1 MAKLRIFVS
10 STYYDLK
17 HIRDNLKAFID
28 GFGYEPV
35 LYESGDITFKHYET
49 LDDACYNEIKNC
61 HMQVLI
67 IGGRYGSEVSK
78 TKSAKQRKPPVKEND
93 TDDIYKEY
101 NSITRQ
107 EYKTALEQNIPVFIF
122 IEKQVL
128 AEYETYKKNVDNQTI
143 KYAHVQNVNVF
154 KLIEE
159 IHSRLTGN
167 FIRGFEKFEDI
178 SDWLRIQW
186 SGMFA
191 DFLKNDKDKIEIE
204 SLSAK
209 IDELSAV
216 SNALKKYSEELLRS
230 AEPEKSEGII
240 EGENR
245 KFQDEKIK
253 WFNDES
259 FVSMLKMPYKNY
271 LNILSPNEIYEKF
284 ITSTNYY
291 TFLESLKFTQE
302 DIFYQKLL
310 EEQGINTMPSSYKKL
325 KLKYQ
330 NTTID

>member
-17 HIRDNLKAFID
+17 HIRNYLERFIKD
-28 GFGYEPV
+28 FGYEPV
-35 LYESGDITFKHYET
+35 LYESGDITFKHDEK

-78 TKSAKQRKPPVKEND
+78 TKNAKQRKPPVKEND

-107 EYKTALEQNIPVFIF
+107 EYRTALDQNIPVFIF

-128 AEYETYKKNVDNQTI
+128 AEYDTYKKNVNNQTI

-154 KLIEE
+154 KLIDE
-159 IHSRLTGN
+159 IHSQLTGN

-178 SDWLRIQW
+178 SDWLRLQW
-186 SGMFA
+186 SGIFA
-191 DFLKNDKDKIEIE
+191 DFLKNDKDKIEIK
-204 SLSAK
+204 SLSTK

-216 SNALKKYSEELLRS
+216 SNALKEYTEVLLKK
-230 AEPEKSEGII
+230 ALPENESKEII
-240 EGENR
+240 EVEDR
-245 KFQDEKIK
+245 KIEEEKI
-253 WFNDES
+253 DS
-259 FVSMLKMPYKNY
+259 FC
-271 LNILSPNEIYEKF
+271 EEKF
-284 ITSTNYY
+284 IKMLREDFKLIITKYNIYE
-291 TFLESLKFTQE
+291 TFKEEDYIEDFIAKLGVNPTDNFNIAREWVNRMRFKDLKRR
-302 DIFYQKLL
+302 
-310 EEQGINTMPSSYKKL
+310 
-325 KLKYQ
+325 YQ
-330 NTTID
+330 NKIVGK